1 MRNATMALLLGI
13 AACSTE
19 PRGAA
24 QLPTP
29 ADDQPP
35 AAAPAPET
43 TEAMNTLAGRL
54 RWEAEHRPGAP
65 LATEQV
71 LTALAAAGLS
81 IDAPKQYLGLTAR
94 ARYCAGGTTAGG
106 LAVAVC
112 EYGSAD
118 EAAAAR
124 TYVLETFAA
133 MNPNREIH
141 VRGATTLTLSGSG
154 RLGDDARRA
163 AAVFANL

>member
-1 MRNATMALLLGI
+1 MRKEATIALLLGI

-19 PRGAA
+19 PHGAA
-24 QLPTP
+24 QPSVEP
-29 ADDQPP
+29 PPSPSAPDDVAPP
-35 AAAPAPET
+35 
-43 TEAMNTLAGRL
+43 EAMSTLAGRL
-54 RWEAEHRPGAP
+54 RWEAEHRPGAA
-65 LATEQV
+65 LAAEEV

-81 IDAPKQYLGLTAR
+81 IDPPRQYLGLTAR
-94 ARYCAGGTTAGG
+94 ARYCSGGTTAGG

-124 TYVLETFAA
+124 TYVIETFAA
-133 MNPNREIH
+133 MNANREIH